1 MAIGGT
7 GFTDR
12 KMHREMP
19 RKELAFVPDDRRGRR
34 ICSGREIL
42 LDGERPVG
50 CALLCSKSLRQRLA
64 ASKSEAFEGIPN
76 VSRSACIAAGV
87 PSAIKMRSMKCP
99 HRIFRRDYLVVRE
112 RARSADNRIVGQP
125 LKPFAIV
132 RAIAVVR
139 AFSIFGRGREG

>member
-1 MAIGGT
+1 MFRRKCRKTVARARSFPAARHDATNLTKVLRERAAPT
-7 GFTDR
+7 G
-12 KMHREMP
+12 K
-19 RKELAFVPDDRRGRR
+19 V
-34 ICSGREIL
+34 L
-42 LDGERPVG
+42 LDGEQPVG

>member
-64 ASKSEAFEGIPN
+64 APHW
-76 VSRSACIAAGV
+76 SRSVSGTGPDKSSDPQAC
-87 PSAIKMRSMKCP
+87 
-99 HRIFRRDYLVVRE
+99 RDAQSTPVSLHPIRALANKITNLVRARGWRE
-112 RARSADNRIVGQP
+112 RGSVIPPD
-125 LKPFAIV
+125 
-132 RAIAVVR
+132 
-139 AFSIFGRGREG
+139 